1 MTDAEAREMA
11 RELVRGSI
19 VEDAVSQFIAQII
32 KHTHDERVKPLRRQV
47 ANLEAK
53 LAKAVEALE
62 PFAKAAETWEPDDGD
77 SGLGARIEHP
87 HHGLERHAEFTFGD
101 LRRARATIAE
111 IKGES
116 HE

>member
-53 LAKAVEALE
+53 LEKAVEVLSFASNADTADWSEAL
-62 PFAKAAETWEPDDGD
+62 DV
-77 SGLGARIEHP
+77 RNQ
-87 HHGLERHAEFTFGD
+87 
-101 LRRARATIAE
+101 ARATLAE

-116 HE
+116 QDGMV

>member
-1 MTDAEAREMA
+1 MTDGEAREMA

-47 ANLEAK
+47 ADLEAK

-62 PFAKAAETWEPDDGD
+62 LLHDNVVEAWPSVANLGPVAK
-77 SGLGARIEHP
+77 
-87 HHGLERHAEFTFGD
+87 
-101 LRRARATIAE
+101 ARATLAE

-116 HE
+116 HDSI